1 MERVR
6 VPKRGLVAVGVA
18 PLLVV
23 SAATISPGVAI
34 TQGSN
39 AVAGREASSQIAPGA
54 RVRDITLRV
63 DPERKG
69 IGARSETWGDNLVF
83 DKNRDGNPDV
93 LLSYH
98 HEQGWEIWLGNG
110 RGGFTFDQTLRRTDR
125 HNCAAAD
132 FGGPNHT
139 RPDGRIDLYCVRG
152 AGKGTLDNKKNALL
166 IQRAGGG
173 FVNEVD
179 AWGAADPSGRGR
191 TVSILNIRGN
201 GRPSLFLGDAKSINF
216 PSLDHIFENVGKRF
230 RQRRTGGLPSEQNT
244 FCSSTG
250 DFNHDGR
257 QDFVSCSRSLRLYR
271 NLTRQGGPVSYKQV
285 ATHQGLPT
293 GRRADA
299 ELVDLNRDGWRDLV
313 IASNHALEV
322 RLNRR
327 QTPHFS
333 QVDFS
338 FPLTAGVGFCSGHAN
353 GDAATDLLV
362 VQGLESRT
370 DRRQKRDWMLI
381 NRGGG
386 ERFKALP
393 VPQPPAKNGR
403 NGYGDS
409 CSAIPHFAGKRA
421 AWTINNG
428 RPTYTPVPHHHRGYR
443 QLVILGR

>member
-6 VPKRGLVAVGVA
+6 VPKGALIACGVA

-23 SAATISPGVAI
+23 STAAIGPGAATTRA
-34 TQGSN
+34 SN
-39 AVAGREASSQIAPGA
+39 AVVGRDVSTRIAPGT

-63 DPERKG
+63 DRGRKG
-69 IGARSETWGDNLVF
+69 IGAFSETWGDNLVF
-83 DKNRDGNPDV
+83 DKNHDGNPDV

-98 HEQGWEIWLGNG
+98 HEQGWQIWLGNG
-110 RGGFTFDQTLRRTDR
+110 RGGFTFDRALRKTDR

-132 FGGPNHT
+132 FGGPHHT

-152 AGKGTLDNKKNALL
+152 AGKGTVDNKKNALL

-201 GRPSLFLGDAKSINF
+201 GRPSLFLGDAKGVNF
-216 PSLDHIFENVGKRF
+216 PSLDRIFENVGKRF
-230 RQRRTGGLPSEQNT
+230 RQRRTGGLPSEQHT

-250 DFNHDGR
+250 DFDHDGR
-257 QDFVSCSRSLRLYR
+257 QDFVTCSRSLRLYR

-285 ATHQGLPT
+285 AAHQGLSS
-293 GRRADA
+293 GRRWDA
-299 ELVDLNRDGWRDLV
+299 ELVDMNRDGWKDLV
-313 IASNHALEV
+313 VVSTNRLVV
-322 RLNRR
+322 RLNRHR
-327 QTPHFS
+327 SPHFS
-333 QVDFS
+333 QIDYS
-338 FPLTAGVGFCSGHAN
+338 FPLTAGTSFCSGHAN
-353 GDAATDLLV
+353 GDFATDLLV
-362 VQGLESRT
+362 VQGLKSRT

-381 NRGGG
+381 NGGG
-386 ERFKALP
+386 GKRFKALP
-393 VPQPPAKNGR
+393 VPQPPSKNGR
-403 NGYGDS
+403 NGFGDT

-428 RPTYTPVPHHHRGYR
+428 RPTYTPVLHHHRGYR

>member
-1 MERVR
+1 MERVG
-6 VPKRGLVAVGVA
+6 VPMGGLIAWGVG
-18 PLLVV
+18 PLLVI
-23 SAATISPGVAI
+23 SAATISPVAAV
-34 TQGSN
+34 TQGTD
-39 AVAGREASSQIAPGA
+39 AVSGRDVTSRIAPGA

-63 DPERKG
+63 DPARKG
-69 IGARSETWGDNLVF
+69 IGAWSETWGDNLVF
-83 DKNRDGNPDV
+83 NKNRDGRPDV

-98 HEQGWEIWLGNG
+98 REQGWEIWLGNG
-110 RGGFTFDQTLRRTDR
+110 RGGFTFDRALRRTDR

-132 FGGPNHT
+132 IGGPRHT

-152 AGKGTLDNKKNALL
+152 ARTGTLDNKKNALL

-191 TVSILNIRGN
+191 TVSILNIRGD
-201 GRPSLFLGDAKSINF
+201 GRPSLFLGDAKSVNF
-216 PSLDHIFENVGKRF
+216 PSLDRIFENVGKRF
-230 RQRRTGGLPSEQNT
+230 RPRSTGGLPSEQGT
-244 FCSSTG
+244 LCSSTG
-250 DFNHDGR
+250 DFDHDGR
-257 QDFVSCSRSLRLYR
+257 QDFLSCSRSLRLYR
-271 NLTRQGGPVSYKQV
+271 NLTTAGGSVSYRQV
-285 ATHQGLPT
+285 ATHEGLPT

-299 ELVDLNRDGWRDLV
+299 GLVDLNRDGWRDLV
-313 IASNHALEV
+313 IVSNHAVEV
-322 RLNRR
+322 RLNRQ

-338 FPLTAGVGFCSGHAN
+338 FPLTAGTSFCSGHAN

-386 ERFKALP
+386 KRFTALP
-393 VPQPPAKNGR
+393 VPQPPFKNGR
-403 NGYGDS
+403 NGFGDT

-428 RPTYTPVPHHHRGYR
+428 RPTYGPVPRHHRGYR
-443 QLVILGR
+443 QLVILTR